1 MILKFEFTYVM
12 GRQVF
17 EIGGKKVYRPHRYLF
32 LLDLPKVFNKNKK
45 SKSPHFFFKKKKI
58 LYIIYEFFFFSTL
71 NYGGKIYKLSQNSK
85 ENRFSHIRPEK

>member
-1 MILKFEFTYVM
+1 MCM
-12 GRQVF
+12 GRQVY

-45 SKSPHFFFKKKKI
+45 SKSPHFFFFKKKI
-58 LYIIYEFFFFSTL
+58 LYIIYEFFFFPTL
-71 NYGGKIYKLSQNSK
+71 NYGGKIYTLSQNSK

>member
-1 MILKFEFTYVM
+1 MCM
-12 GRQVF
+12 GRQVY

-45 SKSPHFFFKKKKI
+45 SRVLNIFFKKKI
-58 LYIIYEFFFFSTL
+58 LYIIYEFFFFSNL
-71 NYGGKIYKLSQNSK
+71 NYGGKIYTLSQNSK

>member
-1 MILKFEFTYVM
+1 MWM
-12 GRQVF
+12 GRQVY

-45 SKSPHFFFKKKKI
+45 SKSPHFFFFEKKNSLYLLRI
-58 LYIIYEFFFFSTL
+58 LFFFSTL
-71 NYGGKIYKLSQNSK
+71 NYGGKIYTLSQNSK

>member
-1 MILKFEFTYVM
+1 MCM
-12 GRQVF
+12 GRQVY

-45 SKSPHFFFKKKKI
+45 SKVRIFFSKKKI
-58 LYIIYEFFFFSTL
+58 LYIIYEFFFFPTL
-71 NYGGKIYKLSQNSK
+71 NYGGKIYTLSQNSK

>member
-1 MILKFEFTYVM
+1 MCM
-12 GRQVF
+12 GRQVY

-45 SKSPHFFFKKKKI
+45 SKSPHFFFKKKKFFI
-58 LYIIYEFFFFSTL
+58 SFTNFFFSNL
-71 NYGGKIYKLSQNSK
+71 NYGGKIYTLSQNSK